1 MADSTKVWAATI
13 PADGAA
19 VFAAP
24 IGTALP
30 TDASTDLDPAF
41 VDLGWVSEEGVSN
54 GISRETTKHYA
65 WGGDVVKTTQDRY
78 TETVK
83 FALLESSP
91 EVLQVVY
98 GTANVVADDTAG
110 TIEVH
115 HSSHKLA
122 HQSFVIEF
130 VDGESVGRIVIEDG
144 LVTEMD
150 DVKYSHKELLMYGLT
165 VDVYRPKD
173 GTAAVKQYFS
183 LGAGTATDP
192 IPGDVQVGT
201 QQATTVS
208 RTASGTKTSADKAA
222 E

>member
-1 MADSTKVWAATI
+1 MADSTQVWAATI

-19 VFAAP
+19 IFAAP
-24 IGTALP
+24 LGTPLP

-54 GISRETTKHYA
+54 GISRDVTKHYA

-83 FALLESSP
+83 FALLETSP

-98 GTANVVADDTAG
+98 GRTSVTDDGAG
-110 TIEVH
+110 NIEVH
-115 HSSHKLA
+115 HTSKMLE

-130 VDGESVGRIVIEDG
+130 VDGEALGRIVIEDG
-144 LVTEMD
+144 LVTEQED
-150 DVKYSHKELLMYGLT
+150 RRYSHKELLMYGLT

-173 GTAAVKQYFS
+173 GSAAVKQYFS
-183 LGAGTATDP
+183 LGGGTDP
-192 IPGDVQVGT
+192 DPVGEPAIGT